1 MLKKRI
7 IPVLLLKDGW
17 IVQSKGFLK
26 HQKIGNPM
34 IAAKRLSEWG
44 SDELIFLDISQ
55 NSKYDLNRDDQ
66 GYSNNRSFLDI
77 IEEVSKSTFMPF
89 TIGGKIRSISDIEKR
104 LKLGAD
110 KISINTCAFEK
121 KN

>member
-1 MLKKRI
+1 
-7 IPVLLLKDGW
+7 
-17 IVQSKGFLK
+17 
-26 HQKIGNPM
+26 M

-77 IEEVSKSTFMPF
+77 IEEVSKSTFILLQLVVKLDLF
-89 TIGGKIRSISDIEKR
+89 QI
-104 LKLGAD
+104 LKKD
-110 KISINTCAFEK
+110 
-121 KN
+121 